1 MKRDHS
7 MKHLQPWLIVIGT
20 LFFVATALSGILTK
34 VPVFCP
40 LRRFTGIPCASC
52 GLTRAM
58 TALYHGDLFT
68 AVHYHLAAP
77 MVFLVWIGIVLISCF
92 ELWTKRDILGSLW
105 LRWGKVATWLG
116 LIIILTGWGINL
128 MEWAKQSAMG

>member
-1 MKRDHS
+1 MKYLR
-7 MKHLQPWLIVIGT
+7 PWLIVIGT
-20 LFFVATALSGILTK
+20 LFFVAAALSGILTK

-58 TALYHGDLFT
+58 TALCHGDVIT

-77 MVFLVWIGIVLISCF
+77 MFFLVWIGIVLISCF
-92 ELWTKRDILGSLW
+92 ELWTERDILGSLW
-105 LRWGKVATWLG
+105 LRWGKTATWLG
-116 LIIILTGWGINL
+116 LIIILAGWGVNL
-128 MEWAKQSAMG
+128 MEWAKQSTVG